1 MTPHDPYDVRPSSDL
16 PRTQPRHFHPTEDRS
31 TAWLPML
38 LVVALLAGAGLY
50 YVVNTS
56 DTDAIFGS
64 PGTTSSE
71 QPQGS
76 TVTKSAPSAN

>member
-1 MTPHDPYDVRPSSDL
+1 M
-16 PRTQPRHFHPTEDRS
+16 
-31 TAWLPML
+31 WLPLL

-76 TVTKSAPSAN
+76 SVTKSAPSPN